1 MIDLSPEMVTGIM
14 MGGVLIGVLTGFPL
28 GFIVGALAL
37 FVGMVVFGGPVQ
49 AANVI
54 YNNIYGIITNYVI
67 IAVPLF
73 VFMGVMLERSGIAER
88 LYDALYL
95 WLGGLRGGLAIVT
108 VLMGTVLAATVGIIA
123 ASITMLAL
131 AVLPSMLRRGYSK
144 PLATGAVTAGGCLGI
159 LIPPSIM
166 LVLYGPMAGISV
178 GQLFF
183 GAFLPGFTLS
193 ALYIIYIAIRSYLQP
208 QIAPAVPV
216 EDRKVPF
223 MKKTVLLL
231 TSIVP
236 VAVLILSV
244 LGVIFFGVA
253 PPTEAAGVGAFIATL
268 LTVVYRRFNLTTLKE
283 ASLITIKSCG
293 FIFVI
298 VTMATAFSA
307 VFLGGGGRDVMSD
320 IILSAPGGKWGV
332 FAVIMFMIFIMGMF
346 IEWIA
351 IVYIMVPIIT
361 PIAQAAGFG
370 ILWFSIMVCVNLQMA
385 FMTPPFASGIFICRG
400 ACDPKLGI
408 TMGDIIRGVLPH
420 VALVIVGLLIF
431 IFVPEIITWLPGQM
445 IRG

>member
-1 MIDLSPEMVTGIM
+1 MIDLSPEMVTAIM
-14 MGGVLIGVLTGFPL
+14 IGGVLIGVLTGFPL
-28 GFIVGALAL
+28 AFIVGAIAL
-37 FVGMVVFGGPVQ
+37 FVGFSIFGLRV
-49 AANVI
+49 ADVI
-54 YNNIYGIITNYVI
+54 YTNIYGIMTNYII

-88 LYDALYL
+88 LYEAMYL

-108 VLMGTVLAATVGIIA
+108 VLMGTVIAATVGIIA

-131 AVLPSMLRRGYSK
+131 AVLPSMLKRGYSK

-178 GQLFF
+178 GKLFF

-193 ALYIIYIAIRSYLQP
+193 ALYITYIAIRSYLQP

-223 MKKTVLLL
+223 LKKTTMLL
-231 TSIVP
+231 TAIVP

-244 LGVIFFGVA
+244 LGVIFFGIA
-253 PPTEAAGVGAFIATL
+253 PPTEAAGVGAFMATIL
-268 LTVVYRRFNLTTLKE
+268 AIVYRRFSWATLKE
-283 ASLITIKSCG
+283 ASLITMRACG
-293 FIFVI
+293 FIFLI
-298 VTMATAFSA
+298 VTMAVAFSA
-307 VFLGGGGRDVMSD
+307 VFLGGGGREVMSN

-332 FAVIMFMIFIMGMF
+332 FAVIMFIIFFMGMF

-361 PIAQAAGFG
+361 PIAEAAGFP

-400 ACDPKLGI
+400 ACDPKLGV

-420 VALVIVGLLIF
+420 VALIIVGLFLFVIF
-431 IFVPEIITWLPGQM
+431 PQIITWLPDQM
-445 IRG
+445 IR

>member
-1 MIDLSPEMVTGIM
+1 MIDLSPEMVTIIMIGGIFAS
-14 MGGVLIGVLTGFPL
+14 VLTGFPL
-28 GFIVGALAL
+28 GFLVGALAL
-37 FVGMVVFGGPVQ
+37 FVGLFVFGGPIPV
-49 AANVI
+49 ANVI
-54 YNNIYGIITNYVI
+54 YNNIFGIITNYVI

-88 LYDALYL
+88 MYDALYL

-108 VLMGTVLAATVGIIA
+108 VLMGTIIAATVGIIA

-131 AVLPSMLRRGYSK
+131 AVLPSMVKRGYSK
-144 PLATGAVTAGGCLGI
+144 SLASGAVTAGGCLGI

-193 ALYIIYIAIRSYLQP
+193 ALYILYIAIRSYLQP
-208 QIAPAVPV
+208 SIAPAVPV

-223 MKKTVLLL
+223 ARKTWLLV

-236 VAVLILSV
+236 VAILIFSV
-244 LGVIFFGVA
+244 LGVIFLGIA

-268 LTVVYRRFNLTTLKE
+268 LAIAYRRFSLTTLKE
-283 ASLITIKSCG
+283 ASLITLRACG

-298 VTMATAFSA
+298 VTMAVAFSA

-320 IILSAPGGKWGV
+320 IILAAPGGRWGI
-332 FAVIMFMIFIMGMF
+332 FAVIMFIIFLMGMF

-361 PIAQAAGFG
+361 PIAQEAGFS

-408 TMGDIIRGVLPH
+408 TMGDIIKGVLPH
-420 VALVIVGLLIF
+420 VGLIIIGLVIFTLF
-431 IFVPEIITWLPGQM
+431 PQIITWLPSQM
-445 IRG
+445 IR

>member
-1 MIDLSPEMVTGIM
+1 MIDLSPEMVTAIM
-14 MGGVLIGVLTGFPL
+14 LGGVFIGVLTGYPL

-37 FVGMVVFGGPVQ
+37 FVGLFVFGGIVQ
-49 AANVI
+49 VADVI
-54 YNNIYGIITNYVI
+54 YTNIYGIMTNYVI

-108 VLMGTVLAATVGIIA
+108 VLMGTIIAATVGIIA

-131 AVLPSMLRRGYSK
+131 AVLPSMLKRGYSK

-193 ALYIIYIAIRSYLQP
+193 ALYITYIAIRCYLQP
-208 QIAPAVPV
+208 QIAPSVPS

-223 MKKTVLLL
+223 LKKTTMLL
-231 TSIVP
+231 TSILP
-236 VAVLILSV
+236 VAILILSV

-253 PPTEAAGVGAFIATL
+253 PPTEAAGVGAFMATILAIA
-268 LTVVYRRFNLTTLKE
+268 YRRFSLTTLKE
-283 ASLITIKSCG
+283 ASLITMRACG

-298 VTMATAFSA
+298 VTMAVAFSA
-307 VFLGGGGRDVMSD
+307 VFLGGGGREVMSN
-320 IILSAPGGKWGV
+320 IILSAPGGKWGI
-332 FAVIMFMIFIMGMF
+332 FAIIMFIIFIMGMF

-361 PIAQAAGFG
+361 PIAEAAGFPL
-370 ILWFSIMVCVNLQMA
+370 LWFSIMVCVNLQMA

-400 ACDPKLGI
+400 AADPKLGI
-408 TMGDIIRGVLPH
+408 TMGDIVKGVLPH
-420 VALVIVGLLIF
+420 VALIIIGLIIF
-431 IFVPEIITWLPGQM
+431 TLVPEIITWLPGQM
-445 IRG
+445 IR

>member
-1 MIDLSPEMVTGIM
+1 MIDLSPEMVTAIM
-14 MGGVLIGVLTGFPL
+14 MGGVFIGVLTGFPL

-37 FVGMVVFGGPVQ
+37 FVGVFVFGGFAQ
-49 AANVI
+49 AANII
-54 YNNIYGIITNYVI
+54 YTNIYGIITNYVI

-108 VLMGTVLAATVGIIA
+108 VLMGTILAATVGIIA

-193 ALYIIYIAIRSYLQP
+193 ALYITYIAIRSYLQP

-223 MKKTVLLL
+223 MKKTTMLI
-231 TSIVP
+231 TSTVP
-236 VAVLILSV
+236 VAILIFSV
-244 LGVIFFGVA
+244 LGVIFFGIA

-268 LTVVYRRFNLTTLKE
+268 LTIAYRRFSLTTLKE
-283 ASLITIKSCG
+283 ASLITLKSCG

-307 VFLGGGGRDVMSD
+307 VFLGGGGRDVMSN

-332 FAVIMFMIFIMGMF
+332 FAVIMLIIFIMGMF

-361 PIAQAAGFG
+361 PIADAAGFS

-400 ACDPKLGI
+400 AADPKLGI
-408 TMGDIIRGVLPH
+408 TMGDIIKGVLPH
-420 VALVIVGLLIF
+420 VALVIVGLAIF
-431 IFVPEIITWLPGQM
+431 TFVPEIITWLPGQM
-445 IRG
+445 IR

>member
-1 MIDLSPEMVTGIM
+1 MIDLSPEMVAAIM
-14 MGGVLIGVLTGFPL
+14 MGGVFIGVLTGFPL

-37 FVGMVVFGGPVQ
+37 FVGFTIFGWSVVD
-49 AANVI
+49 VI
-54 YNNIYGIITNYVI
+54 YTRIYGIMTDYVI

-95 WLGGLRGGLAIVT
+95 WLGGLRGGLAVVT
-108 VLMGTVLAATVGIIA
+108 VLMGTIIAATVGIIA
-123 ASITMLAL
+123 ASITMLAM
-131 AVLPSMLRRGYSK
+131 AVLPSMLKRGYSK
-144 PLATGAVTAGGCLGI
+144 ALATGAVTAGGCLGI

-193 ALYIIYIAIRSYLQP
+193 ALYIIYITVRCYLQP
-208 QIAPAVPV
+208 QIAPSVPP
-216 EDRKVPF
+216 EDRKMPF
-223 MKKTVLLL
+223 LKKTWLLAV
-231 TSIVP
+231 SIVP
-236 VAVLILSV
+236 IAALILAV
-244 LGVIFFGVA
+244 LGVIFLGIA
-253 PPTEAAGVGAFIATL
+253 PPTEAAGVGAFAATL
-268 LTVVYRRFNLTTLKE
+268 LTIIYRRFSLQVLKE
-283 ASLITIKSCG
+283 TALVTMRACG

-298 VTMATAFSA
+298 VTMAVAFTA
-307 VFLGGGGRDVMSD
+307 VFLGGGGREVMAN
-320 IILSAPGGKWGV
+320 IIMSAPGGKWGV
-332 FAVIMFMIFIMGMF
+332 FAVIMFIIFIMGMF
-346 IEWIA
+346 IEWIG

-361 PIAQAAGFG
+361 PVALAAGFS
-370 ILWFSIMVCVNLQMA
+370 ILWFSIMVCINLQMA

-420 VALVIVGLLIF
+420 VGLIIIGLVIFTLF
-431 IFVPEIITWLPGQM
+431 PQIITWLPSQM
-445 IRG
+445 IR

>member
-1 MIDLSPEMVTGIM
+1 MIDLSPEMVTAIM
-14 MGGVLIGVLTGFPL
+14 IGGVLIGVLTGFPL
-28 GFIVGALAL
+28 AFIVGAIAL
-37 FVGMVVFGGPVQ
+37 FVGFSIFGLRV
-49 AANVI
+49 ADVI
-54 YNNIYGIITNYVI
+54 YTNIYGIMTNYII

-88 LYDALYL
+88 LYEAMYL

-108 VLMGTVLAATVGIIA
+108 VLMGTVIAATVGIIA

-131 AVLPSMLRRGYSK
+131 AVLPSMLKRGYSK

-178 GQLFF
+178 GKLFF

-193 ALYIIYIAIRSYLQP
+193 ALYITYIAIRSYLQP

-223 MKKTVLLL
+223 LKKTVMLL
-231 TSIVP
+231 TAIVP

-244 LGVIFFGVA
+244 LGVIFFGIA
-253 PPTEAAGVGAFIATL
+253 PPTEAAGVGAFMATIL
-268 LTVVYRRFNLTTLKE
+268 AIVYRRFSLATLKE
-283 ASLITIKSCG
+283 ASLITMRACG
-293 FIFVI
+293 FIFLI
-298 VTMATAFSA
+298 VTMAVAFSA
-307 VFLGGGGRDVMSD
+307 VFLGGGGREVMSN

-332 FAVIMFMIFIMGMF
+332 FAVIMFIIFFMGMF

-361 PIAQAAGFG
+361 PIAEAAGFP

-400 ACDPKLGI
+400 ACDPKLGVS
-408 TMGDIIRGVLPH
+408 MGDIIRGVLPH
-420 VALVIVGLLIF
+420 VALIIVGLLLFVIF
-431 IFVPEIITWLPGQM
+431 PQIITWLPGQM
-445 IRG
+445 SR

>member
-1 MIDLSPEMVTGIM
+1 MIDLSPEMVTAIM
-14 MGGVLIGVLTGFPL
+14 IGGVFIGVLTGFPL
-28 GFIVGALAL
+28 AFIVGGLAL
-37 FVGMVVFGGPVQ
+37 FVGFFVFGAQVID
-49 AANVI
+49 VI
-54 YNNIYGIITNYVI
+54 YVRIYGIMTNYII

-95 WLGGLRGGLAIVT
+95 WLGGFRGGLAIVT
-108 VLMGTVLAATVGIIA
+108 VLMGTVIAATVGIIA

-131 AVLPSMLRRGYSK
+131 AVLPSMLKRGYSK
-144 PLATGAVTAGGCLGI
+144 SLATGAVTAGGCLGI

-193 ALYIIYIAIRSYLQP
+193 GLYVIYIAIRSYLQP
-208 QIAPAVPV
+208 QIAPAVPI

-223 MKKTVLLL
+223 MKKTMMLI

-236 VAVLILSV
+236 VAILILSV
-244 LGVIFFGVA
+244 LGVIFFGIA
-253 PPTEAAGVGAFIATL
+253 PPTEAAGVGAFMATL
-268 LTVVYRRFNLTTLKE
+268 LTIAYGRFSFATLKE
-283 ASLITIKSCG
+283 ASLITMRACG
-293 FIFVI
+293 FIFMI
-298 VTMATAFSA
+298 VTMAVAFSA
-307 VFLGGGGRDVMSD
+307 IFLGGGGREVMSD

-332 FAVIMFMIFIMGMF
+332 FAIIMFIIFLMGMF

-361 PIAQAAGFG
+361 PIASAAGFDS
-370 ILWFSIMVCVNLQMA
+370 LWFSIMVCVNLQMA

-400 ACDPKLGI
+400 ACAPELGVS
-408 TMGDIIRGVLPH
+408 MGDIVKGVLPH
-420 VALVIVGLLIF
+420 VALIILGLTIF
-431 IFVPEIITWLPGQM
+431 TIFPQIITWLPGQM
-445 IRG
+445 IR

>member
-1 MIDLSPEMVTGIM
+1 MIDLSPEMVTILM
-14 MGGVLIGVLTGFPL
+14 LGGVFIGVLTGFPL
-28 GFIVGALAL
+28 GFIVGAIAL
-37 FVGMVVFGGPVQ
+37 FVGLSVFGGFVQ
-49 AANVI
+49 VADII
-54 YNNIYGIITNYVI
+54 YTNIYGIITNYVI

-95 WLGGLRGGLAIVT
+95 WLGGFRGGLAIVT
-108 VLMGTVLAATVGIIA
+108 VLMGTIIAATVGIIA

-131 AVLPSMLRRGYSK
+131 AVLPSMLKRGYSK
-144 PLATGAVTAGGCLGI
+144 PLASGAVTAGGCLGI

-193 ALYIIYIAIRSYLQP
+193 ALYVIYIGIRSYLQP

-223 MKKTVLLL
+223 MKKTVMLL

-236 VAVLILSV
+236 IAILILSV
-244 LGVIFFGVA
+244 LGVIFFGIA
-253 PPTEAAGVGAFIATL
+253 PPTEAAGVGAFMATILTIA
-268 LTVVYRRFNLTTLKE
+268 YRRFSLTTLKE
-283 ASLITIKSCG
+283 AALITMRACG

-298 VTMATAFSA
+298 VTMAVAFSA
-307 VFLGGGGRDVMSD
+307 VFLGGGGREVMSD

-332 FAVIMFMIFIMGMF
+332 FAIIMFIIFIMGMF

-361 PIAQAAGFG
+361 PIADAAGFS

-400 ACDPKLGI
+400 AADPKLGI
-408 TMGDIIRGVLPH
+408 TMGDIIKGVLPH
-420 VALVIVGLLIF
+420 VALIILGLIIF
-431 IFVPEIITWLPGQM
+431 TLVPGIITWLPSQM
-445 IRG
+445 IR

>member
-1 MIDLSPEMVTGIM
+1 MIDLSPEMVTAIM
-14 MGGVLIGVLTGFPL
+14 IGGVLIGVLTGFPL
-28 GFIVGALAL
+28 AFIVGAIAL
-37 FVGMVVFGGPVQ
+37 FVGFSIFGLRV
-49 AANVI
+49 ADVI
-54 YNNIYGIITNYVI
+54 YTNIYGIMTNYII

-88 LYDALYL
+88 LYEAMYL

-108 VLMGTVLAATVGIIA
+108 VLMGTVIAATVGIIA

-131 AVLPSMLRRGYSK
+131 AVLPSMLKRGYSK

-178 GQLFF
+178 GKLFF

-193 ALYIIYIAIRSYLQP
+193 ALYITYIGIRSYFQP

-223 MKKTVLLL
+223 LKKTTMLL
-231 TSIVP
+231 TAIVP
-236 VAVLILSV
+236 VAILILSV
-244 LGVIFFGVA
+244 LGVIFFGIA
-253 PPTEAAGVGAFIATL
+253 PPTEAAGVGAFMATVL
-268 LTVVYRRFNLTTLKE
+268 AIVYRRFSLTTLKE
-283 ASLITIKSCG
+283 ASLITMRACG
-293 FIFVI
+293 FIFLI
-298 VTMATAFSA
+298 VTMAVAFSA
-307 VFLGGGGRDVMSD
+307 VFLGGGGREVMSN

-332 FAVIMFMIFIMGMF
+332 FAVIMFIIFFMGMF

-361 PIAQAAGFG
+361 PIAEAAGFP

-400 ACDPKLGI
+400 ACDPKLGV

-420 VALVIVGLLIF
+420 VALIIVGLFLFVIF
-431 IFVPEIITWLPGQM
+431 PQIITWLPGQM
-445 IRG
+445 IR

>member
-1 MIDLSPEMVTGIM
+1 MIDLSPEMVTAIM
-14 MGGVLIGVLTGFPL
+14 MGGVFIGVLTGFPL

-37 FVGMVVFGGPVQ
+37 VVGFFVFGNQVID
-49 AANVI
+49 VI
-54 YNNIYGIITNYVI
+54 YTRIYGIITNYII

-73 VFMGVMLERSGIAER
+73 VFMGVMLERSGIAEK

-108 VLMGTVLAATVGIIA
+108 VLMGTIIAATVGIIA

-193 ALYIIYIAIRSYLQP
+193 GLYVLYIGIRSYLQP
-208 QIAPAVPV
+208 SIAPAVPP
-216 EDRKVPF
+216 EDRTVPF
-223 MKKTVLLL
+223 LRKTWLLAVA
-231 TSIVP
+231 IVP
-236 VAVLILSV
+236 VALLIMAV
-244 LGVIFFGVA
+244 LGVIFLGIA
-253 PPTEAAGVGAFIATL
+253 PPTEAAGVGAFVATL
-268 LTVVYRRFNLTTLKE
+268 LTVAYGRFSWKTLGE
-283 ASLITIKSCG
+283 AALITMRACG

-298 VTMATAFSA
+298 VTMAVAFTA
-307 VFLGGGGRDVMSD
+307 VFLGGGGREVMSN
-320 IILSAPGGKWGV
+320 IILAAPGGKWGV
-332 FAVIMFMIFIMGMF
+332 FAIIMFIIFIMGMF

-361 PIAQAAGFG
+361 PIAEAAGFD

-408 TMGDIIRGVLPH
+408 SMADIVKGVLPH
-420 VALVIVGLLIF
+420 VALIIIGLIIF
-431 IFVPEIITWLPGQM
+431 TIVPEIITWLPGQM
-445 IRG
+445 IR

>member
-1 MIDLSPEMVTGIM
+1 MTRNTYPLIRGKPMIDLSPEMVTAIM

-37 FVGMVVFGGPVQ
+37 FVGVFVFGGFVP
-49 AANVI
+49 AANII
-54 YNNIYGIITNYVI
+54 YTNIYGIITNYVI

-108 VLMGTVLAATVGIIA
+108 VLMGTILAATVGIIA

-193 ALYIIYIAIRSYLQP
+193 ALYITYIAIRSYLQP

-223 MKKTVLLL
+223 MKKTTMLI
-231 TSIVP
+231 TSTVP
-236 VAVLILSV
+236 VAILIFSV
-244 LGVIFFGVA
+244 LGVIFFGIA

-268 LTVVYRRFNLTTLKE
+268 LTIAYRRFSLTTLKE
-283 ASLITIKSCG
+283 ASLITLKSCG

-307 VFLGGGGRDVMSD
+307 VFLGGGGRDVMAD
-320 IILSAPGGKWGV
+320 IILSAPGGRWGV
-332 FAVIMFMIFIMGMF
+332 FAVIMLIIFIMGMF

-361 PIAQAAGFG
+361 PIVQHPLVLHHGLRQPADGVHDPA
-370 ILWFSIMVCVNLQMA
+370 LCLRNLH
-385 FMTPPFASGIFICRG
+385 
-400 ACDPKLGI
+400 
-408 TMGDIIRGVLPH
+408 LP
-420 VALVIVGLLIF
+420 
-431 IFVPEIITWLPGQM
+431 
-445 IRG
+445 RRR

>member
-1 MIDLSPEMVTGIM
+1 MIDLSPEMVTAIM
-14 MGGVLIGVLTGFPL
+14 LGGVFIGVLTGYPL

-37 FVGMVVFGGPVQ
+37 FVGLFVFGGIVQ
-49 AANVI
+49 VADVI
-54 YNNIYGIITNYVI
+54 YTNIYGIMTNYVI

-108 VLMGTVLAATVGIIA
+108 VLMGTIIAATVGIIA

-131 AVLPSMLRRGYSK
+131 AVLPSMLKRGYSK

-193 ALYIIYIAIRSYLQP
+193 ALYITYIAIRCYLQP
-208 QIAPAVPV
+208 QIAPSVPS

-223 MKKTVLLL
+223 LKKTTMLL
-231 TSIVP
+231 TSILP
-236 VAVLILSV
+236 VAILILSV

-253 PPTEAAGVGAFIATL
+253 PPTEAAGVGAFMATILAIA
-268 LTVVYRRFNLTTLKE
+268 YRRFSLTTLKE
-283 ASLITIKSCG
+283 ASLITMRACG

-298 VTMATAFSA
+298 VTMAVAFSA
-307 VFLGGGGRDVMSD
+307 VFLGGGGREVMSN
-320 IILSAPGGKWGV
+320 IILSAPGGKWGI
-332 FAVIMFMIFIMGMF
+332 FAIIMFIIFIMGMF

-361 PIAQAAGFG
+361 PIAEAAGFPL
-370 ILWFSIMVCVNLQMA
+370 LWFSIMVCVNLQMA

-400 ACDPKLGI
+400 AADPKLGI
-408 TMGDIIRGVLPH
+408 TMGDIVKGVLPH
-420 VALVIVGLLIF
+420 VALIIVGLIIF
-431 IFVPEIITWLPGQM
+431 TLVPEIITWLPGQM
-445 IRG
+445 IR

>member
-1 MIDLSPEMVTGIM
+1 MIDLSPEMVTAIM
-14 MGGVLIGVLTGFPL
+14 IGGVLIGVLTGFPL
-28 GFIVGALAL
+28 AFIVGAIAL
-37 FVGMVVFGGPVQ
+37 FVGFSIFGLRV
-49 AANVI
+49 ADVI
-54 YNNIYGIITNYVI
+54 YTNIYGIMTNYII

-108 VLMGTVLAATVGIIA
+108 VLMGTVIAATVGIIA

-131 AVLPSMLRRGYSK
+131 AVLPSMLKRGYSK
-144 PLATGAVTAGGCLGI
+144 SLSSGAVTAGGCLGI

-193 ALYIIYIAIRSYLQP
+193 ALYITYIGIRCYFQP
-208 QIAPAVPV
+208 QIAPSVPP

-223 MKKTVLLL
+223 LKKTTMLL
-231 TSIVP
+231 TSILP
-236 VAVLILSV
+236 VAILILSV
-244 LGVIFFGVA
+244 LGVIFFGIA
-253 PPTEAAGVGAFIATL
+253 PPTEAAGVGAFMATML
-268 LTVVYRRFNLTTLKE
+268 AIVYRRFSLTTLKE
-283 ASLITIKSCG
+283 ASLITMRACG

-298 VTMATAFSA
+298 VTMAVAFSA
-307 VFLGGGGRDVMSD
+307 VFLGGGGREVMSD

-332 FAVIMFMIFIMGMF
+332 FAIIMFIIFIMGMF

-361 PIAQAAGFG
+361 PIAEAAGFPL
-370 ILWFSIMVCVNLQMA
+370 LWFSIMVCVNLQMA

-400 ACDPKLGI
+400 AADPKLGI
-408 TMGDIIRGVLPH
+408 TMGDIVKGVLPH
-420 VALVIVGLLIF
+420 VALIIVGLFLF
-431 IFVPEIITWLPGQM
+431 TLFPQIITWLPGQM
-445 IRG
+445 IR

>member
-1 MIDLSPEMVTGIM
+1 MIDLSPEMVTALM
-14 MGGVLIGVLTGFPL
+14 MGGVFIGVLTGYPL

-37 FVGMVVFGGPVQ
+37 FVGFFIFGFQVVD
-49 AANVI
+49 VI
-54 YNNIYGIITNYVI
+54 YTRIYGIITEYVI

-108 VLMGTVLAATVGIIA
+108 VLMGTIIAATVGIIA

-131 AVLPSMLRRGYSK
+131 AVLPSMLKRGYSK

-178 GQLFF
+178 GKLFF

-193 ALYIIYIAIRSYLQP
+193 ALYVTYIALRSYLQP
-208 QIAPAVPV
+208 HIAPSVPL

-223 MKKTVLLL
+223 LRKTYMLAI
-231 TSIVP
+231 SIVP
-236 VAVLILSV
+236 IATLILSV
-244 LGVIFFGVA
+244 LGVIFFGIA
-253 PPTEAAGVGAFIATL
+253 PPTEAAGVGAFAATL
-268 LTVVYRRFNLTTLKE
+268 IAITYRQFSWQVLKE
-283 ASLITIKSCG
+283 TALVTMRACG
-293 FIFVI
+293 FIFII
-298 VTMATAFSA
+298 VTMAVAFTA
-307 VFLGGGGRDVMSD
+307 VFLGGGGREVMSN

-332 FAVIMFMIFIMGMF
+332 FAVIMLIIFIMGMF
-346 IEWIA
+346 IEWIG

-361 PIAQAAGFG
+361 PIAQEAGFD

-400 ACDPKLGI
+400 ACDPKLGV

-420 VALVIVGLLIF
+420 VVLIMVGLAIF
-431 IFVPEIITWLPGQM
+431 TLVPDIITWLPAQM
-445 IRG
+445 IR

>member
-1 MIDLSPEMVTGIM
+1 MIDLSPEMVTALM
-14 MGGVLIGVLTGFPL
+14 MGGVFIGVLTGYPL

-37 FVGMVVFGGPVQ
+37 FVGFFIFGFQVVD
-49 AANVI
+49 VI
-54 YNNIYGIITNYVI
+54 YTRIYGIITEYVI

-108 VLMGTVLAATVGIIA
+108 VLMGTIIAATVGIIA

-131 AVLPSMLRRGYSK
+131 AVLPSMLKRGYSK

-178 GQLFF
+178 GKLFF

-193 ALYIIYIAIRSYLQP
+193 ALYVTYIALRSYLQP
-208 QIAPAVPV
+208 HIAPSVPL

-223 MKKTVLLL
+223 LRKTYMLAI
-231 TSIVP
+231 SIVP
-236 VAVLILSV
+236 IATLILSV
-244 LGVIFFGVA
+244 LGVIFFGIA
-253 PPTEAAGVGAFIATL
+253 PPTEAAGVGAFAATL
-268 LTVVYRRFNLTTLKE
+268 IAITYRRFSWQVLKE
-283 ASLITIKSCG
+283 TALVTMRACG
-293 FIFVI
+293 FIFII
-298 VTMATAFSA
+298 VTMAVAFTA
-307 VFLGGGGRDVMSD
+307 VFLGGGGREVMSN

-332 FAVIMFMIFIMGMF
+332 FAVIMLIIFIMGMF
-346 IEWIA
+346 IEWIG

-361 PIAQAAGFG
+361 PIAQEAGFD

-400 ACDPKLGI
+400 ACDPKLGV

-420 VALVIVGLLIF
+420 VVLIMVGLAIF
-431 IFVPEIITWLPGQM
+431 TLVPDIITWLPAQM
-445 IRG
+445 IR